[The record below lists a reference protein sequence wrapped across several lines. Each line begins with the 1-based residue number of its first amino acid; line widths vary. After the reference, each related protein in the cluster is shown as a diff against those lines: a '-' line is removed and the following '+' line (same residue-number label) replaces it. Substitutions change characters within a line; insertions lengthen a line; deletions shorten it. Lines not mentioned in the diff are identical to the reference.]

1 MVPQNGYFTGTDKYL
16 LDPELADAVAIA
28 RTLAMPLLLEGEPG
42 TGKTRLA
49 EAIASALKTR
59 LYEFPVTSESKVEQL
74 IVDFDSIQR
83 LTDAQGAILNAQM
96 QQAGLSQRLD
106 LGGRSVDNLND
117 YVKLG
122 PLARAYKDPGSVLL
136 IDEID
141 KGKREFSNSLL
152 YVFSERKI
160 VIPYTGE
167 VVETPL
173 ENMPVI
179 VITSNREQSL
189 PSAFLRRCIYHY
201 IAFPTPDRLR
211 AIVRLHFP
219 LADEQLIAAAVKVFY
234 QLRELKLEKKP
245 ATAEMLNWF
254 AYVSSKGVAPEQL
267 DRLPGSQSLIKSHAD
282 LGRLHEI
289 QQHGIGELVRM
300 KSPRGIN

>member
-1 MVPQNGYFTGTDKYL
+1 MPLKDEFWGTDKYL

-28 RTLAMPLLLEGEPG
+28 RTLGLPLLLEGEPG

-49 EAIASALKTR
+49 EAIATAMKTR
-59 LYEFPVTSESKVEQL
+59 LYEFPVTSESKIEQL
-74 IVDFDSIQR
+74 VVDFDSIQR
-83 LTDAQGAILNAQM
+83 LTDAQATILNVQL
-96 QQAGLSQRLD
+96 QQAGLDQRLD
-106 LGGRSVDNLND
+106 LGGRSVDQLRD

-122 PLARAYKDPGSVLL
+122 PLARAYQDPGSVLL

-152 YVFSERKI
+152 YVFSEKRI

-167 VVETPL
+167 VVEAPV

-179 VITSNREQSL
+179 VITSNREQAL
-189 PSAFLRRCIYHY
+189 PSAFLRRCIYHF
-201 IAFPTPDRLR
+201 IAFPTPERLR

-219 LADEQLIAAAVKVFY
+219 AADDQLVAAAVSIFY
-234 QLRELKLEKKP
+234 QLRELKLDKKP

-254 AYVSSKGVAPEQL
+254 AYLQAKGIAPAEL
-267 DRLPGSQSLIKSHAD
+267 DRLPGSQTLIKSHAD
-282 LGRLHEI
+282 LGILRDI
-289 QQHGIGELVRM
+289 QQNGVASLLRP
-300 KSPRGIN
+300 KSSRGVN

>member
-1 MVPQNGYFTGTDKYL
+1 MPLTSDFKGTDKYL
-16 LDPELADAVAIA
+16 LDTELAEAVAIA
-28 RTLAMPLLLEGEPG
+28 RTLGMPLLLEGEPG

-49 EAIASALKTR
+49 GAVASALDTA

-74 IVDFDSIQR
+74 IVDFDNIQR
-83 LTDAQGAILNAQM
+83 LTDAQAAILNVQL
-96 QQAGLSQRLD
+96 QQAGLDQRLD
-106 LGGRSVDNLND
+106 LGGRAVDNLGD

-122 PLARAYKDPGSVLL
+122 PLARAYKHPGSVLL

-167 VVETPL
+167 VIEAA
-173 ENMPVI
+173 EGQMPTI
-179 VITSNREQSL
+179 IITSNREQSL
-189 PSAFLRRCIYHY
+189 PGAFLRRCIYHY
-201 IAFPTPDRLR
+201 IAFPSPERLA

-219 LADEQLIAAAVKVFY
+219 DADEQLIGAAVTVFY
-234 QLRELKLEKKP
+234 QLRELKLEKRP

-254 AYVSSKGVAPEQL
+254 AYLIARGISSPEL
-267 DRLPGSQSLIKSHAD
+267 DRLPGSSTLIKSNAD
-282 LGRLHEI
+282 LGRLKDI
-289 QQHGIGELVRM
+289 QTHGIGDTFRRR
-300 KSPRGIN
+300 SRGVN

>member
-1 MVPQNGYFTGTDKYL
+1 VSLKGDFLGTAKYL
-16 LDPELADAVAIA
+16 LDPELAEAVAIA
-28 RTLAMPLLLEGEPG
+28 RTLGMPLLLEGEPG

-49 EAIASALKTR
+49 EAIALATNTR

-74 IVDFDSIQR
+74 IVDFDNIQR
-83 LTDAQGAILNAQM
+83 LTDAQATILNVQL
-96 QQAGLSQRLD
+96 QQAGIDQRLD
-106 LGGRSVDNLND
+106 LGGRTVDSLHD

-152 YVFSERKI
+152 YVFSEKRI
-160 VIPYTGE
+160 VVPYTGE
-167 VVETPL
+167 VIETT
-173 ENMPVI
+173 EGQMPMI

-189 PSAFLRRCIYHY
+189 PSAFLRRCIYHF
-201 IAFPTPDRLR
+201 ISFPTPERLR

-219 LADEQLIAAAVKVFY
+219 SADEQLVSAATTVFY
-234 QLRELKLEKKP
+234 QLRELNLEKKP

-254 AYVSSKGVAPEQL
+254 EYLAAKGVAIRDL
-267 DRLPGSQSLIKSHAD
+267 DRLPGSQSLIKSNSD
-282 LGRLHEI
+282 LGKLREI
-289 QQHGIGELVRM
+289 QQNGIGEVVRH
-300 KSPRGIN
+300 KPRGFN

>member
-1 MVPQNGYFTGTDKYL
+1 LSLKSDFHGTTHYL
-16 LDPELADAVAIA
+16 LDPDLADSVTIA
-28 RTLAMPLLLEGEPG
+28 RTLGMPLLLEGEPG

-49 EAIASALKTR
+49 EAIASAMKKP

-74 IVDFDSIQR
+74 IVDFDNIQR
-83 LTDAQGAILNAQM
+83 LTDAQAAILNVQL
-96 QQAGLSQRLD
+96 QQAGLEQRLD
-106 LGGRSVDNLND
+106 LGGRAVDNLNH

-141 KGKREFSNSLL
+141 KGKREFANSLL

-167 VVETPL
+167 QIETPDHD
-173 ENMPVI
+173 MPVI

-189 PSAFLRRCIYHY
+189 PGAFLRRCIYHY
-201 IAFPTPDRLR
+201 ISFPSPERLE

-219 LADEQLIAAAVKVFY
+219 GAETQLLRAAVAIFH
-234 QLRELKLEKKP
+234 QLRELKLEKVP

-254 AYVSSKGVAPEQL
+254 AYLSAKGFSPDDL
-267 DRLPGSQSLIKSHAD
+267 DRLPGSSTLVKSHGD
-282 LGRLHEI
+282 LGRLREI
-289 QQHGIGELVRM
+289 QQYGVAHLFRRRM
-300 KSPRGIN
+300 SGGYN

>member
-1 MVPQNGYFTGTDKYL
+1 MPLKGEFSGTDQYL
-16 LDPELADAVAIA
+16 LDPELADAVAIS
-28 RTLAMPLLLEGEPG
+28 RTLGMPLLLEGEPG

-49 EAIASALKTR
+49 EAIASALNTR

-74 IVDFDSIQR
+74 IVDFDNIQR
-83 LTDAQGAILNAQM
+83 LTDAQATILNVQL
-96 QQAGLSQRLD
+96 QQAGLDHRLD

-152 YVFSERKI
+152 YAFSEKKI

-173 ENMPVI
+173 EDMPMI

-201 IAFPTPDRLR
+201 ISFPSPERLR
-211 AIVRLHFP
+211 RAI
-219 LADEQLIAAAVKVFY
+219 D
-234 QLRELKLEKKP
+234 
-245 ATAEMLNWF
+245 
-254 AYVSSKGVAPEQL
+254 SS
-267 DRLPGSQSLIKSHAD
+267 R
-282 LGRLHEI
+282 
-289 QQHGIGELVRM
+289 GIGVLPVARLET
-300 KSPRGIN
+300 

>member
-1 MVPQNGYFTGTDKYL
+1 VSLKTDFLGTAKYL

-28 RTLAMPLLLEGEPG
+28 RTLGMPLLLEGEPG

-49 EAIASALKTR
+49 EALALAMNTT

-74 IVDFDSIQR
+74 IVDFDNIQR
-83 LTDAQGAILNAQM
+83 LTDAQAAILNVQL
-96 QQAGLSQRLD
+96 QQAGLEQRLD
-106 LGGRSVDNLND
+106 LGGRSVDNLHD

-122 PLARAYKDPGSVLL
+122 PLARSYKHPGSVLL

-152 YVFSERKI
+152 YVFSERRI
-160 VIPYTGE
+160 VIPYSGE
-167 VVETPL
+167 VIESAT
-173 ENMPVI
+173 EQMPAI

-189 PSAFLRRCIYHY
+189 PAAFLRRCIYHF
-201 IAFPTPDRLR
+201 ITFPAQDRLQ

-219 LADEQLIAAAVKVFY
+219 DADSQLIGAAVNVFC
-234 QLRELKLEKKP
+234 QLRELKLDKKP

-254 AYVSSKGVAPEQL
+254 TYLTARGVSSQEL
-267 DRLPGSQSLIKSHAD
+267 DRLPGPSTLIKSHAD
-282 LGRLHEI
+282 LGRLKEI
-289 QQHGIGELVRM
+289 QELGVERLLRRTT
-300 KSPRGIN
+300 SGRGY

>member
-1 MVPQNGYFTGTDKYL
+1 VPLKSEFAGTDKYL
-16 LDPELADAVAIA
+16 LDPELADAVSIA
-28 RTLAMPLLLEGEPG
+28 RTLGMPLLLEGEPG

-49 EAIASALKTR
+49 EAVASTLHAR

-74 IVDFDSIQR
+74 VVDFDNIQR
-83 LTDAQGAILNAQM
+83 LTDAQATILNVQL
-96 QQAGLSQRLD
+96 QQAGLDQRLD

-152 YVFSERKI
+152 YAFSEKKI

-167 VVETPL
+167 VLEVPL

-189 PSAFLRRCIYHY
+189 PAAFLRRCIYHY
-201 IAFPTPDRLR
+201 ISFPASERLR
-211 AIVRLHFP
+211 AIVRLHYP
-219 LADEQLIAAAVKVFY
+219 GADEPLIHAAVSVFY
-234 QLRELKLEKKP
+234 QLRDLKLDKKP

-254 AYVSSKGVAPEQL
+254 AYLLAKDIPSAEL

-282 LGRLHEI
+282 LARLKEI
-289 QQHGIGELVRM
+289 QQYGVGELLRL
-300 KSPRGIN
+300 KTSRGIN